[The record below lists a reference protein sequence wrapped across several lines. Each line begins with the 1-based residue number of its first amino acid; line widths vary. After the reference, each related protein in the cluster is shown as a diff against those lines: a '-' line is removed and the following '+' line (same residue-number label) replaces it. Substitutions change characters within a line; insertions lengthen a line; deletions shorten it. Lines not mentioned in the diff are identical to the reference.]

1 MAEKMNMLSKFFSRF
16 KKEKKPKV
24 RFFCLEPGVADA
36 FPIVR
41 SASVKRKWM
50 SDTSQQHVSS
60 VNCPGVNKV
69 VSSGWLMLAPAD
81 FMITTNGDGIRFDW
95 LEPYRFTKVTP
106 GMDTYIS
113 SHTRDQTEI
122 FLDDEETLKTVV
134 KIETPWRVEG
144 DDDLL
149 LLQVPVTYNNEDRFQ
164 AATGI
169 LDLKYAHL
177 MNVQLFWKKLDGSTL
192 VKAGTPLCQYIPIS
206 RKALSTS
213 FYDVTIETANDQD
226 LIKEKEFNYAS
237 NCVILKHD
245 TLAARLTRTLA
256 VLNKYKQKD

>member
-1 MAEKMNMLSKFFSRF
+1 MLSKLFSKF

-24 RFFCLEPGVADA
+24 RFYCLEPGVADL
-36 FPIVR
+36 FPITR
-41 SASVKRKWM
+41 SASLKRKWM
-50 SDTSQQHVSS
+50 SDTSQQFVSS
-60 VNCPGVNKV
+60 VNCPGVNKI

-81 FMITTNGDGIRFDW
+81 FMISTKGDGVEFEW

-106 GMDTYIS
+106 NMDSYIS
-113 SHTRDQTEI
+113 SHSREQAEI
-122 FLDDEETLKTVV
+122 FLDDNQTLKTVIKV
-134 KIETPWRVEG
+134 ETPWRVEG

-149 LLQVPVTYNNEDRFQ
+149 LLQLPVSYNNEDRFQ

-177 MNVQLFWKKLDGSTL
+177 MNVQLFWKKLEGTTV

-213 FYDVTIETANDQD
+213 FYDVSIDMAKELD
-226 LIKEKEFNYAS
+226 LIKEREFNYAS